1 MQIYFL
7 FLSFP
12 TVSSSPSASLFMRQ
26 FIATVAPD
34 CATVT
39 VPFCPGA
46 KRSSGSRVG
55 SRRDAGLQNDCLAF
69 LFECDGFFLCALPG
83 SRGGARGGA
92 LSGVVVDRVGVVPQ
106 VKVRSAAALETRKAL
121 SLFKILLL
129 LLLLLLFLRRLLL
142 PSLAVGEHRV
152 LLAAP

>member
-1 MQIYFL
+1 M
-7 FLSFP
+7 
-12 TVSSSPSASLFMRQ
+12 
-26 FIATVAPD
+26 
-34 CATVT
+34 
-39 VPFCPGA
+39 
-46 KRSSGSRVG
+46 
-55 SRRDAGLQNDCLAF
+55 
-69 LFECDGFFLCALPG
+69 CALPG
-83 SRGGARGGA
+83 SRGGARGSA

-129 LLLLLLFLRRLLL
+129 LLLLLLLLFLRRLLL